1 MNDLTPRRN
10 RRPTG
15 IGVVDTPEAAA
26 KWPHDVDV
34 EETVIGIA
42 LAKPEL
48 MDDLGAIREEDFFC
62 AWHRRVWCLIEMALE
77 AGRRPSAL
85 TVIAELRELRAEGIT
100 QHMPDEAYERD
111 LNEIAVL
118 AGLCHPSEARAAGDM
133 LRHLAQRRQLI
144 ATLDAGMND
153 ARGALSN
160 EPATALASRIIDAVQ
175 SVTPQPSTTASR
187 REMLDRILSRAE
199 RADADTGLK
208 VLSGLEVWDEKVGAM
223 RPGELHIVGAR
234 TGMGKTIYGANV
246 ALNAAE
252 RGQGALYFSMEMSAE
267 QLSARVLCDMV
278 HRMGHELWTNSV
290 RKGNIPRQFMK
301 PMIDASDALLKLPLV
316 INDRRGLTLAD
327 MGMAARECRRDLQK
341 DGFDLSLIVVDYM
354 TLIQPSDRYKGNKV
368 AEVTELSR
376 GLKIMAGE
384 LGIPIVALNQLNRNT
399 EARGNADNRPRMA
412 DLRESGAIEQDAD
425 TISLLFREEY
435 YIKAKEPALKGTQ
448 AYAMWEAEL
457 LECRDRLEIN
467 LVKNRD
473 GETGVLEARVIA
485 RCSAMRDA

>member
-1 MNDLTPRRN
+1 MNDMTPRN
-10 RRPTG
+10 RRSG
-15 IGVVDTPEAAA
+15 IGVVNTPDDAA
-26 KWPHDVDV
+26 KWPHDLDV

-42 LAKPEL
+42 LAKHDL
-48 MDDLGAIREEDFFC
+48 MDDLGAVRPEDFFI
-62 AWHRRVWCLIEMALE
+62 AWYRRVWELIELAIE
-77 AGRRPSAL
+77 AGRKPSAL
-85 TVIAELRELRAEGIT
+85 TVIAELRELRAQGIT
-100 QHMPDEAYERD
+100 DHMPDESFERD
-111 LNEIAVL
+111 LNEIAIV
-118 AGLCHPSEARAAGDM
+118 ASIARPGDARAAADK
-133 LRHLAQRRQLI
+133 LRELAQRRTLI

-153 ARGALSN
+153 ARAGLPGETPN
-160 EPATALASRIIDAVQ
+160 ALASRVIDAVQ
-175 SVTPQPSTTASR
+175 AATPAPKSTSTR
-187 REMLDRILSRAE
+187 REQFDRILQRAE
-199 RADADTGLK
+199 RAEADTGLK
-208 VLSGLEVWDEKVGAM
+208 VPSGLEVWDEKVGAM
-223 RPGELHIVGAR
+223 RAGELHIVGAR
-234 TGMGKTIYGANV
+234 TGMGKTVYGANI

-252 RGQGALYFSMEMSAE
+252 RGQGALYFSMEMSAD

-278 HRMGHELWTNSV
+278 HRMGHELWTNTV
-290 RKGNIPRQFMK
+290 RKGTIPRQFMK
-301 PMIDASDALLKLPLV
+301 PLIEATDRLEALPFYV
-316 INDRRGLTLAD
+316 DDRRGMTLAD
-327 MGMAARECRRDLQK
+327 LGMSAREHRRQMQK
-341 DGFDLSLIVVDYM
+341 SGADLSLIVVDYM

-376 GLKIMAGE
+376 GLKIMAGD
-384 LGIPIVALNQLNRNT
+384 LGIPIIALNQLNRNT

-473 GETGVLEARVIA
+473 GETGVLEAKIIA